1 MIKHI
6 AIIGSGAIGS
16 LWAHHLA
23 LKGYQVTLIGRQ
35 QKQHKQISTLLMHR
49 GQEVT
54 QSIDYLNNQLP
65 PTLDLVL
72 VMTKAYQ
79 IIDAITPYLDSLKTC
94 PIVLMHNGLG
104 AVEQL
109 PLTEQHSVYLATTSH
124 GALKNQD
131 GVEHTGTGQTMIG
144 CYGNASAVQA
154 QSICQVLNNALP
166 PVEYVQDINAALW
179 KKLAIN
185 CAINPL
191 TAINQCR
198 NGDLSNPKYTQQ
210 LDTIIKEIS
219 LLTERLNIDLSYQSM
234 RETVNI
240 VIHNTAKNFS
250 SMHQDVL
257 NGRETE
263 IDFINGHIVN
273 MGKELGIPTPENEK
287 LWRAINTL

>member
-1 MIKHI
+1 MIKNI
-6 AIIGSGAIGS
+6 AIIGSGAIGL
-16 LWAHHLA
+16 LWAHHLKQ
-23 LKGYQVTLIGRQ
+23 KGFEVTLIGRRPQ
-35 QKQHKQISTLLMHR
+35 LLTQPLTLQTHS

-54 QSIDYLNNQLP
+54 QSINYLHNQLP
-65 PTLDLVL
+65 SSPDLVL

-79 IIDAITPYLDSLKTC
+79 IADAISPYLDQLKGC

-104 AVEQL
+104 TVEQL
-109 PLTEQHSVYLATTSH
+109 SLAEQHHVFLATTSH
-124 GALKNQD
+124 GALKSQS
-131 GVEHTGTGQTMIG
+131 GVEHTGLGQTMVG
-144 CYGNASAVQA
+144 CYGDAGTDQVKT
-154 QSICQVLNNALP
+154 ICKALNSALP

-198 NGDLSNPKYTQQ
+198 NGELSNTKYTQQ

-219 LLTERLNIDLSYQSM
+219 YLTERLNINLSYQEM
-234 RETVNI
+234 RETVDT
-240 VIHNTAKNFS
+240 VINNTAKNYS

-263 IDFINGHIVN
+263 IDFINGYIVN
-273 MGKELGIPTPENEK
+273 IGKALGIPTPENEK
-287 LWRAINTL
+287 LWRAINKL